1 VGSMNRFSSIA
12 ASFGTIGDMADDWFH
27 REAREQ
33 RVLARVRERFVQ
45 DKAVRERTS
54 LPHFGG
60 LTPEREARYTRLV
73 EAEDADRRR
82 AVQSEL

>member
-1 VGSMNRFSSIA
+1 
-12 ASFGTIGDMADDWFH
+12 MADDWFR

-33 RVLARVRERFVQ
+33 RVLARVLEQFVQ

-60 LTPEREARYTRLV
+60 LTAEREERYTRLV
-73 EAEDADRRR
+73 EAEEPDR
-82 AVQSEL
+82 ASASTA

>member
-1 VGSMNRFSSIA
+1 MG
-12 ASFGTIGDMADDWFH
+12 DDWFQ

-33 RVLARVRERFVQ
+33 RVLARVRERFEQ

-60 LTPEREARYTRLV
+60 LTAEREARYTRLV
-73 EAEDADRRR
+73 EAEDAKGRP
-82 AVQSEL
+82 AA

>member
-1 VGSMNRFSSIA
+1 
-12 ASFGTIGDMADDWFH
+12 MADDWFQ

-33 RVLARVRERFVQ
+33 RVLLRVRERLVQ

-60 LTPEREARYTRLV
+60 LTAEREERYTRLV
-73 EAEDADRRR
+73 EAEDAAVAAPSSGGRPSRR
-82 AVQSEL
+82 S

>member
-1 VGSMNRFSSIA
+1 MDASSTSA
-12 ASFGTIGDMADDWFH
+12 RRLASFGTIRSMADDWFH

-33 RVLARVRERFVQ
+33 RVLLRVRERLVQ

-60 LTPEREARYTRLV
+60 LTAEREARYTRLV

-82 AVQSEL
+82 TA

>member
-1 VGSMNRFSSIA
+1 
-12 ASFGTIGDMADDWFH
+12 MADDWFH

-33 RVLARVRERFVQ
+33 RVLLRVRERLVQ

-60 LTPEREARYTRLV
+60 LTAEREERYTRLV

-82 AVQSEL
+82 TV